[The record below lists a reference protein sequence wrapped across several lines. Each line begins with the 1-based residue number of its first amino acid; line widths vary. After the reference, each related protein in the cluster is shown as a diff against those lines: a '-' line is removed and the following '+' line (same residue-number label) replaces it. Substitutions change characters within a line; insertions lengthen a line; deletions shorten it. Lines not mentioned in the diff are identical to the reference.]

1 MTSHPVTYPADLPNQ
16 FTYTVVIADCL
27 STGNQGSSLVKRLFE
42 QFPYANVYQNRLP
55 SSMPS
60 PGNFELV
67 GKGTCEQPYIIIAYG
82 QIYPSNAS
90 FPNDNPRRRQQWL
103 TQICRKMTAISNIHH
118 LILPDNLLPYQ
129 LQCFD
134 NFLKKYYLTSKQ
146 KIAVYDYQG
155 QPLFVPKDR
164 ADTTS
169 TDVTDNQALPK
180 MPPYDKYNIIDIIP
194 LEQLYWKT
202 IKKLDE

>member
-1 MTSHPVTYPADLPNQ
+1 MTSSPVTYPTNLPDQ
-16 FTYTVVIADCL
+16 FTYIVIIADCL
-27 STGNQGSSLVKRLFE
+27 STGNKGAPLVKRLFE

-55 SSMPS
+55 SSLPS
-60 PGNFELV
+60 PGTFELV
-67 GKGTCEQPYIIIAYG
+67 GQGTNDQPYIILAYG

-103 TQICRKMTAISNIHH
+103 TQICRKMTAISNMHH

-129 LQCFD
+129 LQCFE

-146 KIAVYDYQG
+146 KICVYDYQG
-155 QPLFVPKDR
+155 QPLFIHKDHGVVTSTNAKDSLVVPKI
-164 ADTTS
+164 
-169 TDVTDNQALPK
+169 
-180 MPPYDKYNIIDIIP
+180 PPFDKYNIVDIVP

-202 IKKLDE
+202 